1 MLSVSFL
8 ILPGCSTTVAVKM
21 PWPEVPANLMEPA
34 SDLKPLPEDKKTLT
48 DLLENANDNYSSYY
62 TLKEKYN
69 SWIEWYKMQ
78 KTIYEGVK

>member
-1 MLSVSFL
+1 
-8 ILPGCSTTVAVKM
+8 
-21 PWPEVPANLMEPA
+21 MEPA